1 MLSSLCT
8 HNSVPFVSLSDF
20 VLELCKAKLRCT
32 FSINSGCNDNVN
44 ELLASLLL
52 EPIVAIIVLQELL
65 LLVVCGRVEG
75 ADCKFVPFSSCS
87 SLVKSTFFKSFG
99 VNAKVAVE
107 SLNCTKSRSAAAAAS
122 ARAIFLLRPLP

>member
-8 HNSVPFVSLSDF
+8 HNSVPLVSLSDF

-65 LLVVCGRVEG
+65 LLVCSRVEG

-107 SLNCTKSRSAAAAAS
+107 SLNCTKSRNAAAAAS
-122 ARAIFLLRPLP
+122 ARAIFLLRPFP